1 MIDYGLCNKPY
12 RCREFE
18 LRDLDGY
25 DLGFGQLIPNPAAFL
40 YVYLFSKNPL
50 IVPVVAGLGSR

>member
-25 DLGFGQLIPNPAAFL
+25 DLGFGQLIPNPARP
-40 YVYLFSKNPL
+40 FSMFTFFPKPH
-50 IVPVVAGLGSR
+50 S